1 MKLNKTSKILSLIL
15 IIGVT
20 AIVFVV
26 FLKSKLP
33 AREKYQETHQETQK
47 TQKTIEV
54 IGVIKVVGHGPLETG
69 LVIKPSDGPGYAI
82 VGERVSELWE
92 LQGKKI
98 RAIGIEGGPT
108 LVCTRSLEII
118 RYEILNY

>member
-1 MKLNKTSKILSLIL
+1 MKLNKISKILSLIL
-15 IIGVT
+15 IIGVIV
-20 AIVFVV
+20 IVFVV

-33 AREKYQETHQETQK
+33 AQEKYQETQE

-54 IGVIKVVGHGPLETG
+54 IGKIGVAGFDPYETE
-69 LVIKPSDGPGYAI
+69 LVIDLSDGTSYAI
-82 VGERVSELWE
+82 VGEKVNELWK

-98 RAIGIEGGPT
+98 RAVGIEGGPT

>member
-1 MKLNKTSKILSLIL
+1 MRLKKLPKSLCLGL
-15 IIGVT
+15 IIAVI
-20 AIVFVV
+20 AMSLVV
-26 FLKSKLP
+26 LVQTKLP
-33 AREKYQETHQETQK
+33 AQETHQETQE

-54 IGVIKVVGHGPLETG
+54 IGKIGVAGFDPYETE
-69 LVIKPSDGPGYAI
+69 LVIDLSDGTSYAI
-82 VGERVSELWE
+82 VGEKVNELWK

-98 RAIGIEGGPT
+98 RAVGIEGGPT

>member
-15 IIGVT
+15 IIGII
-20 AIVFVV
+20 AIVFVI

-33 AREKYQETHQETQK
+33 AREKYQETHQETQRI
-47 TQKTIEV
+47 QKTIEV
-54 IGVIKVVGHGPLETG
+54 IGKISVAGFGPYETE
-69 LVIKPSDGPGYAI
+69 LVIDLSDGTSYSI
-82 VGERVSELWE
+82 VGEKVNELWE